1 MCYLIL
7 TCQAKGAYIISLNHQ
22 KFLIFKTISQ
32 IGKMMLI
39 SYTPLVL
46 MPSGPLQPDLY
57 CKTKLKNC
65 FNLQAIKMEKLAKI
79 QSLYIDFVSYKLN
92 SKGGWVGGSVY
103 GGCNKGNCQ
112 PYVHMTYMYDL
123 HVVASIRDM
132 WEKHFL
138 PILFHPALYHLT
150 GILFFWLGE

>member
-7 TCQAKGAYIISLNHQ
+7 TCQAKGAYIISLNQQ

-32 IGKMMLI
+32 IEKMILI
-39 SYTPLVL
+39 SYTPLLL
-46 MPSGPLQPDLY
+46 MPSGLLQRDLY

-79 QSLYIDFVSYKLN
+79 QGLYIDFASYKLN

-112 PYVHMTYMYDL
+112 P
-123 HVVASIRDM
+123 
-132 WEKHFL
+132 
-138 PILFHPALYHLT
+138 
-150 GILFFWLGE
+150 